1 MLQKDLVKRMYE
13 VNGVMKETQAYK
25 QIIVTGN
32 LTRDLEVKRFTNKKG
47 QAESFVSTGL
57 ANNGY
62 GQNPETTFFNLSFF
76 SKQGEIA
83 QKLKL
88 AKGTRILIVGNYN
101 EREYTTKDG
110 KSGISKDI
118 VVTRFEI
125 LNFKKNDDNQTPQ
138 NTEVSQDDSEKYADF
153 SMSEEFNF

>member
-1 MLQKDLVKRMYE
+1 MLQKDLVKRIYE
-13 VNGVMKETQAYK
+13 VNGVWKETQAYK

-32 LTRDLEVKRFTNKKG
+32 LTKDLEVKQFTDKNG
-47 QAESFVSTGL
+47 NAETFVVTGL

-62 GQNPETTFFNLSFF
+62 GQNSETTFFNLSFF
-76 SKQGEIA
+76 RKQGEIA
-83 QKLKL
+83 QKLNL

-110 KSGISKDI
+110 NPGISKDI
-118 VVTRFEI
+118 VVTRFEV
-125 LNFKKNDDNQTPQ
+125 LNFKKNDDNQATQ
-138 NTEVSQDDSEKYADF
+138 NAEVSKDDSEKYADF

>member
-13 VNGVMKETQAYK
+13 VNGEMKETQAYE

-32 LTRDLEVKRFTNKKG
+32 LTKDLEVKTFTNKEG
-47 QAESFVSTGL
+47 NAETFATTGL

-62 GQNPETTFFNLSFF
+62 GQNAETTFFNLSFF
-76 SKQGEIA
+76 RKQGEIA
-83 QKLKL
+83 QKLNL

-110 KSGISKDI
+110 NPGISKDI
-118 VVTRFEI
+118 VVTRFEV
-125 LNFKKNDDNQTPQ
+125 LNFKKNDDNQAPQ
-138 NTEVSQDDSEKYADF
+138 SAEVSQGDSEKYADF

>member
-32 LTRDLEVKRFTNKKG
+32 LTRDAEVRQFTNKEG

-76 SKQGEIA
+76 RKQGEIA
-83 QKLKL
+83 QKLNL
-88 AKGTRILIVGNYN
+88 AKGTRILIVGEYN
-101 EREYTTKDG
+101 EREYTNKEGQPAT
-110 KSGISKDI
+110 SKDI
-118 VVTRFEI
+118 IVTRFEV
-125 LNFKKNDDNQTPQ
+125 LNFKKDNNNAPQ
-138 NTEVSQDDSEKYADF
+138 DAGVSPEESANYADF
-153 SMSEEFNF
+153 ALGGEEYNF